1 MTLSLSPPHKRSATL
16 RKLVAS
22 LVSVAALGFA
32 SRVHA
37 YRPFDGTDADV
48 ADVGVFE
55 LELGPAQFYRRA
67 SNKYLIAP
75 ATVLNLGVI
84 PNLELVVGF
93 NQVIANRP
101 VVGES
106 RVAFR
111 DTDVLLKW
119 LMRAGSMQG
128 AHGISVALE
137 VGPRLPEYHGDQGL
151 GAQANFILSY
161 RAWPGT
167 LHLNEEV
174 ALSRSRELEVF
185 SSVIVEGPD
194 TLTVRPVAEIFVERE
209 LNAEQTTY
217 SALLGAI
224 WSAAGSL
231 SVDAALRLAREE
243 GAHSLE
249 VRFGF
254 TWAEALWSRP
264 AAAPQNAKLSF
275 R

>member
-1 MTLSLSPPHKRSATL
+1 MSLSPPRNRSATL

-32 SRVHA
+32 SRAHA

-48 ADVGVFE
+48 AEVGVFE

-67 SNKYLIAP
+67 SSNYVIAP

-84 PNLELVVGF
+84 PKLELVVDF

-101 VVGES
+101 DEGES
-106 RVAFR
+106 RVR
-111 DTDVLLKW
+111 WLDTDFLLKW
-119 LMRAGSMQG
+119 LIRPGSLQG

-137 VGPRLPEYHGDQGL
+137 AGPLLPEFHGDKSF
-151 GAQANFILSY
+151 GAQANLILSY
-161 RAWPGT
+161 RARPGT

-194 TLTVRPVAEIFVERE
+194 SLTVRPVAEVFIERE
-209 LNAEQTTY
+209 LKAEGTTY

-224 WSAAGSL
+224 WSAAESL
-231 SVDAALRLAREE
+231 SLDAALRVASEESAR
-243 GAHSLE
+243 ALE

-264 AAAPQNAKLSF
+264 AAAPQNAKLS
-275 R
+275 RR